1 MCLFWVEDFEQHLLN
16 PNIIRLNDS
25 VKKKK
30 LNQLVDQ

>member
-1 MCLFWVEDFEQHLLN
+1 MFILVQRFEQHLLN

-30 LNQLVDQ
+30 I